1 MNTANNICIRSSVP
15 QSRHRKIN
23 RARKRP
29 RNPNA
34 PVTAREQS
42 PAFRNQYFRLG
53 AIALVL
59 LIAGSAVIYVITRQA
74 TPAGAEVTTPS
85 GLKYVDLKVGDGPSP
100 RTGQTV
106 VVHYTG
112 SLENGTVF
120 DSTKGRPPAEFR
132 IGVGRVIKG
141 WDEGL
146 MTMKVGGKR
155 KFTIPPDLGYGP
167 QGFPP
172 KIGPNATL
180 IFDVELVGIK

>member
-1 MNTANNICIRSSVP
+1 VP

-34 PVTAREQS
+34 LSHSSAQS
-42 PAFRNQYFRLG
+42 AGGRNQYLRIG

-59 LIAGSAVIYVITRQA
+59 LIAGTAVIYVITRRA
-74 TPAGAEVTTPS
+74 NPAGAEVTTPS

-100 RTGQTV
+100 KPGQTV
-106 VVHYTG
+106 VVHYSGT
-112 SLENGTVF
+112 LEDGTAF
-120 DSTKGRPPAEFR
+120 DSTNGRPPANFR
-132 IGVGRVIKG
+132 LGVGEVIKG

-155 KFTIPPDLGYGP
+155 KFTIPSELGYGVS
-167 QGFPP
+167 GRPP
-172 KIGPNATL
+172 KIPPNSTL
-180 IFDVELVGIK
+180 LFDVELVGIR

>member
-1 MNTANNICIRSSVP
+1 MP
-15 QSRHRKIN
+15 QSRHRKIT

-34 PVTAREQS
+34 PANPRAQAAGS
-42 PAFRNQYFRLG
+42 RNQYLRLG

-59 LIAGSAVIYVITRQA
+59 LVAGSAVIYVITRRA
-74 TPAGAEVTTPS
+74 NPAGAEVTTPS

-112 SLENGTVF
+112 TLEDGTFF
-120 DSTKGRPPAEFR
+120 DGTEGKPPANFR
-132 IGVGRVIKG
+132 IGVGEVIKG

-155 KFTIPPDLGYGP
+155 RFTIPSELGYGAP
-167 QGFPP
+167 GRPP
-172 KIGPNATL
+172 KIPPNSTL
-180 IFDVELVGIK
+180 LFDVELVGIR

>member
-1 MNTANNICIRSSVP
+1 MP
-15 QSRHRKIN
+15 ESRHRKIN
-23 RARKRP
+23 KARKRP

-34 PVTAREQS
+34 PPSPRAQS
-42 PAFRNQYFRLG
+42 PAASRNQYLRIG

-59 LIAGSAVIYVITRQA
+59 LVAGAAVIYVITRQA
-74 TPAGAEVTTPS
+74 NPAGAEVTTAS
-85 GLKYVDLKVGDGPSP
+85 GLKYVDLKVGDGPIP
-100 RTGQTV
+100 KTGQTV

-132 IGVGRVIKG
+132 IGVGQVIKG

-155 KFTIPPDLGYGP
+155 KFTIPSDLAYGP
-167 QGFPP
+167 QGRPP

-180 IFDVELVGIK
+180 LFDVDLVGVK